1 MSEMNGYD
9 RRLLGVPAQGT
20 EGPVF
25 GSAPTWRRRRISH
38 GDAIFALVSAI
49 GFALVG
55 VTFAIFI
62 VGFRVV
68 NPFDT
73 SWLGGDPAQSYL
85 GWKFFRNETH
95 LNFPLGWSSAI
106 GFPMGEPIAYLDS
119 IPLVAMIFWPARYI
133 LPPDFQYLGP
143 YFAFN
148 CVLQLYFGYR
158 ICRRLSGNNELVGI
172 LGGLFFMTAPP
183 FVLRASGHFALTSHW
198 LILAALDIFFTTTP
212 QSRKPRTKG
221 SVAVSFLAGG
231 IHPYLTFMVL
241 LVLGAGNLRRVL
253 SAKPFSLLPAFSFS
267 ICLAAA
273 VTSLTIFGFIRPGES
288 GLYPGPDYGDCSMN
302 LLAPIDPMHYGDTLL
317 LKPLPKVGPCQYEG
331 YNYFGLGIILL
342 GIVALGCRP
351 SAARKLFTREG
362 VAAWVIIG
370 ASLLLALSTKAT
382 AGNLILYE
390 IPLQSLQT
398 VLSAFQSS
406 GRLFWPA
413 YYLIV
418 SGIIAAACVAF
429 EGRKLILILSTVFLL
444 QFADLKGLIRA
455 IHSWAQNSGSTAFTD
470 AGPWPMLGRNHRH
483 LVVIPPWECNNHDTP
498 GGRGGFWT
506 FGKLAAQQNMT
517 TNSFYAARISPRQR
531 EFFCNQQAMDLI
543 KNGLDEKTAYVFAST
558 ATVLP
563 MALRG
568 HYCRAVDGVIL
579 CSIEDG
585 RGGLDESLLNRF
597 SRHLEQ

>member
-1 MSEMNGYD
+1 MNGHD
-9 RRLLGVPAQGT
+9 RRLLGVPAQT
-20 EGPVF
+20 AGPVF
-25 GSAPTWRRRRISH
+25 GSVPTWCPRRISH

-62 VGFRVV
+62 AGFRVV

-73 SWLGGDPAQSYL
+73 SWFRDDSATSYL

-95 LNFPLGWSSAI
+95 LTFPLGWSSAI
-106 GFPMGEPIAYLDS
+106 GFPIGEPIAYLDS
-119 IPLVAMIFWPARYI
+119 IPLVGMIFWPARYI

-143 YFAFN
+143 SFVFN

-158 ICRRLSGNNELVGI
+158 ICRRLSENNELASI

-212 QSRKPRTKG
+212 KSQKSRTIG

-231 IHPYLTFMVL
+231 INPYLTFMVL

-253 SAKPFSLLPAFSFS
+253 SAKPFSLAPAFSFS

-288 GLYPGPDYGDCSMN
+288 GVYAGEGYGALSMN
-302 LLAPIDPMHYGDTLL
+302 LLAPIDPMHYGAALL
-317 LKPLPKVGPCQYEG
+317 LKPLPRGGLQYEG
-331 YNYFGLGIILL
+331 YNYFGLGVILL

-362 VAAWVIIG
+362 VAVWVIIG

-382 AGNLILYE
+382 AGNLILYD
-390 IPLQSLQT
+390 IPLHSLQT
-398 VLSAFQSS
+398 VLSAFRSS

-429 EGRKLILILSTVFLL
+429 QRRKLILILSTMFLL
-444 QFADLKGLIRA
+444 QFADLKGLFRDVYV
-455 IHSWAQNSGSTAFTD
+455 SWQNSSSTAFTD
-470 AGPWPMLGRNHRH
+470 AGPWPMLGRNHRN
-483 LVVIPPWECNNHDTP
+483 LVVIPPWECDNNNTP
-498 GGRGGFWT
+498 GGRAGYWT

-517 TNSFYAARISPRQR
+517 TNSFYAARISPRQQ
-531 EFFCNQQAMDLI
+531 EFFCNQQAMDLK

-568 HYCRAVDGVIL
+568 HYCRAVDEVIL

-585 RGGLDESLLNRF
+585 RGGLDESLLEQIP
-597 SRHLEQ
+597 RHLEQ